1 MQKKWVKEDG
11 EGVQSVTLE
20 LQYQDAEGKWKALS
34 PNGSVVLDGNADAD
48 IAGKNCY
55 EDEAWHAVWK
65 AVPKYLPASKTDE
78 HGNTIYR
85 VEEKSGDGY
94 EAAGSSVAAELSF
107 G

>member
-1 MQKKWVKEDG
+1 M
-11 EGVQSVTLE
+11 
-20 LQYQDAEGKWKALS
+20 
-34 PNGSVVLDGNADAD
+34 LDGNADVD

-94 EAAGSSVAAELSF
+94 EAAGSSVAAETGTDAENARKTTERTTTTEKAITLPEN
-107 G
+107 